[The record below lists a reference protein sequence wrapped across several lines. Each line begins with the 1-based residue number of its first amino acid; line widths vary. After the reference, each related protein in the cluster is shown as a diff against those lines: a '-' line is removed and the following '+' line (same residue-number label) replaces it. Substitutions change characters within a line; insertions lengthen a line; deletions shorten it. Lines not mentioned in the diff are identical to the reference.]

1 MTTQWPLDGIPLFP
15 NELLMQII
23 SFTSL
28 PDKITFLFVNRYTY
42 WQVSQQVYR
51 KAIFPDSATTD
62 EIVCFCQ
69 KHGKSLETIK
79 LPQGHAHSD
88 AFFTLLLELCPSLNF
103 LQSSITP
110 KQLNR
115 LLLPS
120 SSACFMLTHVPCTD
134 LSLKV
139 DAIRS
144 DHYSLVALP
153 CCSSSFVFP
162 SQAMPPDNTDGGSIT
177 HISHYFHHPGA
188 LQNAILP
195 TFGPDLI
202 SFTLNPY
209 DILTASVARLIVS
222 KCPRLRYLVAPAV
235 KAEGLWMLLR
245 WCHSLV
251 TIVVGDHS
259 QEQLEEEDDDEEEE
273 AEAEADAEAE
283 DEREEEN
290 VEGVEEGERTSRRR
304 DRDRVGGRTHLGMRE
319 GMIHNG
325 IRHRNDNL
333 PSIRFRHC
341 VVDEENARAV
351 ATIEHHR
358 RVWCVHRQD
367 GRPMQDQTLWHIGII
382 PKA

>member
-1 MTTQWPLDGIPLFP
+1 MSSQSLMIPVFP

-23 SFTSL
+23 SFAAL

-51 KAIFPDSATTD
+51 KAIFPDSVSTK
-62 EIVCFCQ
+62 EIVGFCQ
-69 KHGKSLETIK
+69 KHGRSLETIK

-88 AFFTLLLELCPSLNF
+88 AFFTLLLDLCPSLNF

-139 DAIRS
+139 DAIRT

-162 SQAMPPDNTDGGSIT
+162 SQAMSADNTDGGSIT

-259 QEQLEEEDDDEEEE
+259 QEQLEEEDMEDNDRLPYRLRHFMVDD
-273 AEAEADAEAE
+273 
-283 DEREEEN
+283 
-290 VEGVEEGERTSRRR
+290 
-304 DRDRVGGRTHLGMRE
+304 
-319 GMIHNG
+319 
-325 IRHRNDNL
+325 
-333 PSIRFRHC
+333 
-341 VVDEENARAV
+341 ENARAV
-351 ATIEHHR
+351 ATIEHHP